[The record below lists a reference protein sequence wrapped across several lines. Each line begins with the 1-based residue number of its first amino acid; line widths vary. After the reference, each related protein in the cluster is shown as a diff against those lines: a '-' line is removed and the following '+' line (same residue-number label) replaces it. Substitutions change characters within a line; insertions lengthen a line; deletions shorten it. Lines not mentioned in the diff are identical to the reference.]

1 MEIVILSGQST
12 HFERYRDFSPT
23 MIHSAKIAA
32 LRIRMT
38 GFDTAWAAV
47 NHAKDEEPVS
57 SELRPLLQGVY
68 SAVLAVPTNLH
79 ALKDSLSSLLEYL
92 SGVGRTN
99 ANCWAADLFFCLS
112 EGWERDWTEQDLP
125 EDFHDV
131 LSLMGQAL
139 HDTVKTP
146 QIAENFDCL
155 PEQLLEHVRRLNVP
169 APGR

>member
-1 MEIVILSGQST
+1 
-12 HFERYRDFSPT
+12 
-23 MIHSAKIAA
+23 
-32 LRIRMT
+32 MT

-131 LSLMGQAL
+131 LSLMGQA
-139 HDTVKTP
+139 
-146 QIAENFDCL
+146 
-155 PEQLLEHVRRLNVP
+155 RY
-169 APGR
+169 G